1 MIKKLLC
8 ICLLGAAPFIGKAQE
23 LNARITINSDKV
35 QSTNKQVFK
44 TLQDAL
50 NDFVNNKKWTDA
62 TFAMNERIDCSMTLI
77 INEMVSDNSFK
88 GEIQVQARRPVYNS
102 SYTTTLLNYRDTEL
116 SFDYTEFEPLEYTEN
131 TLNSNLIATVVFYIY
146 TILGLDFDSFS
157 PKGGTAFLEQA
168 MQQIIAPTDATHKPL
183 GNSSAREC
191 LSMLRRICK
200 YAAHLRL
207 IRPMELEV
215 ALPKAVDKTPV
226 PLSPAEQQ
234 RLYHYVQENPTPRKI
249 GLLLGLELGLRI
261 GEICGLQWGDFDL
274 KLGTLKI
281 NRTVC
286 RISCGNGH
294 TKVVIQTPKTRTSR
308 REIPIPKQLLIML
321 KRLRGN
327 TSNSTWLLSGTES
340 KPTEPRCYRK
350 SIKAY
355 LKQATVRQVRP
366 HALRHT
372 FATTCLQAGCDVKTL
387 SELLGHANANI
398 TLQRYVHSDLTRK
411 RREMNRIFSHQV
423 SMRGRKVLNLME

>member
-157 PKGGTAFLEQA
+157 PKGGTAFFEQA
-168 MQQIIAPTDATHKPL
+168 MQIVSLAQAQPTWTGWKAFENDRNRHALATALTDNTAELFRDMWYNYHRKGLDEMALSMDKGRAAVTDAVKMIEEVYKAASTSVLLPL
-183 GNSSAREC
+183 FSDSK
-191 LSMLRRICK
+191 LD
-200 YAAHLRL
+200 
-207 IRPMELEV
+207 ELVNIYSLAPQTE
-215 ALPKAVDKTPV
+215 KD
-226 PLSPAEQQ
+226 
-234 RLYHYVQENPTPRKI
+234 
-249 GLLLGLELGLRI
+249 
-261 GEICGLQWGDFDL
+261 EIY
-274 KLGTLKI
+274 K
-281 NRTVC
+281 
-286 RISCGNGH
+286 
-294 TKVVIQTPKTRTSR
+294 
-308 REIPIPKQLLIML
+308 LLI
-321 KRLRGN
+321 GIY
-327 TSNSTWLLSGTES
+327 
-340 KPTEPRCYRK
+340 PTENTRLQEIRK
-350 SIKAY
+350 
-355 LKQATVRQVRP
+355 
-366 HALRHT
+366 
-372 FATTCLQAGCDVKTL
+372 
-387 SELLGHANANI
+387 E
-398 TLQRYVHSDLTRK
+398 
-411 RREMNRIFSHQV
+411 NR
-423 SMRGRKVLNLME
+423 